1 MPVSFEALEYTV
13 AGDLQPVHV
22 AYAGDEACG
31 WTIARNGVPS
41 LELGA
46 GYRLMQSVACGVCST
61 DLARRFL
68 PFPLPQVTGH
78 EVVAIDE
85 GGKRFAVDIN
95 ASHRARQIESD
106 CPFCRSGLANHCP
119 ERLVLGIHDLPG
131 GFAPWFLA
139 PVGAL
144 RAIPDDVPTENAVL
158 IEPLAAALNA
168 VRSIEICPGDR
179 IAVLGPR
186 KLGMLVV
193 AGLSAH
199 RRRTGIDFEIAALAR
214 RLDLLELARSLGA
227 DAAID
232 ISTSR
237 PDASFAVVID
247 CSGSPAGLETA
258 LAAATREVHLK
269 STNGQPAVGVAH
281 LTEFVVDELNLEELS
296 FKGIE
301 QLHGACGRA
310 APVVAWTARTEP
322 PTWLQES
329 TAVIGAR
336 TVAELAESLHHQP
349 PNGLP
354 KADAVVVDTPQALV
368 EAIRPNGFGEYSPV
382 RPGGMIFYT
391 GQAPED
397 VPLLRHLHQK
407 KLRLSSSRCGDFD
420 AAIELLAS
428 DEALQRL
435 GAKMITHRFPAGR
448 LADAFAAA
456 AGKECVKAIVN
467 HQTA

>member
-1 MPVSFEALEYTV
+1 MAISFDTLEYT
-13 AGDLQPVHV
+13 ASGNLQPVHLD
-22 AYAGDEACG
+22 YDGDEAHG
-31 WTIARNGVPS
+31 WTITRNGVPS
-41 LELGA
+41 LELGP

-78 EVVAIDE
+78 EVVAMDE
-85 GGKRFAVDIN
+85 GRQRFAVDIN
-95 ASHRARQIESD
+95 ASHRARQIESE
-106 CPFCRSGLANHCP
+106 CPFCRGGLANHCP

-139 PVGAL
+139 PIGAL
-144 RAIPDDVPTENAVL
+144 RAIPADVPTENAVL

-168 VRSIEICPGDR
+168 VRSIEIRDGDR

-186 KLGMLVV
+186 KLGMLVI

-214 RLDLLELARSLGA
+214 RRGLIELALSLGA
-227 DAAID
+227 DAAINV
-232 ISTSR
+232 SEER
-237 PDASFAVVID
+237 LEASFDVVID
-247 CSGSPAGLETA
+247 CSGAPAGFETA

-269 STNGQPAVGVAH
+269 STNGQVAAGLAH

-301 QLHGACGRA
+301 QLRSTSGRA
-310 APVVAWTARTEP
+310 APVVAWAARTEP
-322 PTWLQES
+322 PSWLGEC

-336 TVAELAESLHHQP
+336 SVGELADSLRHQP

-354 KADAVVVDTPQALV
+354 KADAVVVDSPQALV
-368 EAIRPNGFGEYSPV
+368 EAIRPDGFGEYSPV
-382 RPGGMIFYT
+382 RPGGMIFYA
-391 GQAPED
+391 GHGPET
-397 VPLLRHLHQK
+397 VPLLRQLQQK

-420 AAIELLAS
+420 AAIDLLAS
-428 DEALQRL
+428 DEALRQL
-435 GAKMITHRFPAGR
+435 GAKMITHRYPAAR

-456 AGKECVKAIVN
+456 AGKECVKAVVN
-467 HQTA
+467 HETA